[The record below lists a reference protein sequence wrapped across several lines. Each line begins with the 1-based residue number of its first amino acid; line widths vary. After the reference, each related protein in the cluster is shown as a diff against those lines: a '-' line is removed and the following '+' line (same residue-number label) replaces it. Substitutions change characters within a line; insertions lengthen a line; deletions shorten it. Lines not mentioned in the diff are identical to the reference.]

1 MHFITCLVAIVATLI
16 AAVTDARSGRIPN
29 WLTYPLLVLG
39 PVLSLLSPT
48 PWYSAILLS
57 LLGVFC
63 CALVPTLLFARAAM
77 GGGDVKL
84 LAALGGLLGPYS
96 GIEVQFFSFC
106 VVSLVLLGRMAWDGK
121 LFAML
126 RNVLLAGGHLF
137 LPRSMRRPLEPTL
150 MTNMRMGFS
159 IFVGTALSIAL
170 RGQL

>member
-1 MHFITCLVAIVATLI
+1 MHFVTCVVAIVATLI
-16 AAVTDARSGRIPN
+16 AAITDARSGRIPN
-29 WLTYPLLVLG
+29 WLTYPLLAFG
-39 PVLSLLSPT
+39 PVLSVLSPA
-48 PWYSAILLS
+48 PWYTSLALS
-57 LLGVFC
+57 VFGIFS
-63 CALVPTLLFARAAM
+63 CALVPVLLFARSAM

-137 LPRSMRRPLEPTL
+137 LPKSMRRPLEPTL

-170 RGQL
+170 RGPL